1 MPVHGSTVWNNSD
14 LLLCEMLC
22 KLSCQKKKKGKKKE
36 FIVSKQIQLTGL
48 WRKEELSNSP
58 VRISFLTLNVS
69 TMGVIMPSMVPNILP
84 SPKFTNMRKNM
95 TDQKGEAGKWVI
107 ASVNAIKAKPV
118 P

>member
-1 MPVHGSTVWNNSD
+1 MCLCMEVQSGITVIYCSVKCSVNFHV
-14 LLLCEMLC
+14 
-22 KLSCQKKKKGKKKE
+22 KKRKKEKKKE
-36 FIVSKQIQLTGL
+36 FIVSKQIQLTAL
-48 WRKEELSNSP
+48 WRKELSNSP

>member
-1 MPVHGSTVWNNSD
+1 MEVQSGITVIYCSVKCSVNFHV
-14 LLLCEMLC
+14 
-22 KLSCQKKKKGKKKE
+22 KKRKKEKKKE
-36 FIVSKQIQLTGL
+36 FIVSKQIQLTAL
-48 WRKEELSNSP
+48 WRKELSNSP

>member
-1 MPVHGSTVWNNSD
+1 MS
-14 LLLCEMLC
+14 
-22 KLSCQKKKKGKKKE
+22 KKKTKNLIVPKKILFTALRKKE
-36 FIVSKQIQLTGL
+36 CLC
-48 WRKEELSNSP
+48 NSP
-58 VRISFLTLNVS
+58 VRISFLTLKVS

>member
-1 MPVHGSTVWNNSD
+1 
-14 LLLCEMLC
+14 MLC
-22 KLSCQKKKKGKKKE
+22 KLSCQKKKEKKKE
-36 FIVSKQIQLTGL
+36 FILSKKFQLTAL
-48 WRKEELSNSP
+48 WRKESLRNSP
-58 VRISFLTLNVS
+58 VRISFLTLKVS